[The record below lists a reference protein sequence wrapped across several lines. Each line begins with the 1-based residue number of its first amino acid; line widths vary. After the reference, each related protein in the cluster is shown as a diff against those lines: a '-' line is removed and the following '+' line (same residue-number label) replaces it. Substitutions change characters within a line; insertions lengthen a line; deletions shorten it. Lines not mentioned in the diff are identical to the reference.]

1 MVYES
6 DKEKNSADVD
16 LERTFVFLN
25 HPPPLSPLQYIFELC
40 LFCDRLYDGYHKGL
54 RTIVIA

>member
-25 HPPPLSPLQYIFELC
+25 HPPPSPPSNTFSNYV
-40 LFCDRLYDGYHKGL
+40 YS
-54 RTIVIA
+54 VIDSMMDIIKD